1 MANGD
6 ATAKLLGNIAMAIV
20 ASNLASAVVAK
31 QKTPSASDAVK
42 VYHEVID
49 ELRQKQGAEPGAT

>member
-31 QKTPSASDAVK
+31 QKSPNASAAVK
-42 VYHEVID
+42 IYHEVID
-49 ELRQKQGAEPGAT
+49 ELRQRQSAEPEA